1 MRTGQICRNG
11 AVLAVR
17 AACARSLGERLRGL
31 LGRRG
36 LGPGSAL
43 VIERCGAV
51 HTLGM
56 RFAIDL
62 IFLDRAWRVVR
73 LVRNVPP
80 GRMLVWGGWRAVRVI
95 ESETG
100 CLAVEGIQV
109 NDCLVWTDEIN
120 VENSGAK

>member
-1 MRTGQICRNG
+1 MRTGQICCNG

-17 AACARSLGERLRGL
+17 AACAKSLWERLRGL

-62 IFLDRAWRVVR
+62 IFLDRAWHVVR
-73 LVRNVPP
+73 MVRNVPP

-100 CLAVEGIQV
+100 CLALEEIQV
-109 NDCLVWTDEIN
+109 NDCFVWKDEIN
-120 VENSGAK
+120 VETSGAK